1 MVPCV
6 PLCAPGHHCVHV
18 WKYAPVGIHLC
29 AQVCACTRVG
39 LTVHAPPR
47 RVHQGKRHR
56 SKAREVTNSESK
68 KG

>member
-6 PLCAPGHHCVHV
+6 PLCACLEVCACGHT
-18 WKYAPVGIHLC
+18 PVCAHLC

-47 RVHQGKRHR
+47 KVHQVKRHG
-56 SKAREVTNSESK
+56 SKAGEVTNSESK